1 MFHAHGP
8 HPSVDAYDAFWN
20 ATEVD
25 FDVPILIVLDP
36 ESEPVDSYAAFH
48 AAADE

>member
-1 MFHAHGP
+1 MFRP
-8 HPSVDAYDAFWN
+8 DDPVPSADAYEAYWSS
-20 ATEVD
+20 TEVD

-36 ESEPVDSYAAFH
+36 ESDPSDSYAAFH